1 MEAVTSVSPAPVRET
16 EPLAASPAAREPRET
31 PRRATRD
38 PRQMV
43 AGPSRL
49 GERAQQE
56 YHYVIRDLRNIGVLV
71 AVMAAILAVAFVVFN
86 VMGLMRAA

>member
-1 MEAVTSVSPAPVRET
+1 MRSPAPAPATGEARAVRE
-16 EPLAASPAAREPRET
+16 AARRT
-31 PRRATRD
+31 TRD

-71 AVMAAILAVAFVVFN
+71 VVMAALLAVAYIVFN
-86 VMGLMRAA
+86 VMGVLRAA